1 MGNDIQPINYE
12 AVLADLEARKAK
24 LETMIAGVREFL
36 GQTATS
42 PSGGPGGGI
51 SPAGKPAHDAF
62 IGMSIPE
69 AAKKHLSAV
78 RRKLPTQELM
88 NALTE
93 GGLPESKY
101 STVYAI
107 LRRRERQVGDIINM
121 KGDWAL
127 SEWYPNYRKRTK
139 AEGEETDAESGAE
152 NDSTVSEDERQRVN
166 KVTEEIKEAQSKAS

>member
-1 MGNDIQPINYE
+1 MGNDIPVINYE
-12 AVLADLEARKAK
+12 SVLADLETRKAK
-24 LETMIAGVREFL
+24 LETAIESIRQIL
-36 GQTATS
+36 GQAVTS
-42 PSGGPGGGI
+42 SPNGPGGGI
-51 SPAGKPAHDAF
+51 APTGKPAHDAF

-107 LRRRERQVGDIINM
+107 LRRREKQVGDIVNM

-139 AEGEETDAESGAE
+139 AEGEEADAESGAGGE
-152 NDSTVSEDERQRVN
+152 STEASGDA
-166 KVTEEIKEAQSKAS
+166 KEIKTQTS